1 MKKKSFI
8 NVEDFLFLII
18 KFPGNYRNTK
28 REWSNNMFQQ
38 LKNGEKLQQIVR
50 DVEQQIANVH
60 KGVEERIENNQFRV
74 LRSYQKH
81 RVSDSHF
88 IPTTGYGYDD
98 IGRDTL
104 ELIYADVFGAEA
116 GLVRPQIISGTHAI
130 SIALFGILRPG
141 DELLYITGK
150 PYDTLEEIVGIR
162 GNGVGSLKEF
172 GISYDSVELKEEGSI
187 NWDAVAKSIK
197 PATKM
202 IGIQR
207 SKGYAT
213 RPSFTVAEIKE
224 MISFVKEIKEDVVVF
239 VDNCYGE
246 FVEEIEPCHVG
257 ADLMAGSLIKNPGG
271 GIAKTGGYIVGKKQY
286 VEACSYR
293 MTSPGIGAEAGAS
306 LYSLQEMYQGFFLA
320 PHVVGQALK
329 GAVFTAALLEKLG
342 MNSSPKWDSSR
353 TDLIQSVQFDD
364 KDKMIAFCQA
374 IQFASPINSHVTAYP
389 AYMPGYEDDVIMAAG
404 TFIQGASIE
413 LTADGPI
420 RPPYVAYVQGGL
432 TYSHVKMAVCIAVDS
447 LIEKKLIE
455 LN

>member
-1 MKKKSFI
+1 
-8 NVEDFLFLII
+8 
-18 KFPGNYRNTK
+18 
-28 REWSNNMFQQ
+28 
-38 LKNGEKLQQIVR
+38 
-50 DVEQQIANVH
+50 QIAETH
-60 KGVEERIENNQFRV
+60 KEIDARIEMNQFRV
-74 LRSYQKH
+74 LESFQKH

-104 ELIYADVFGAEA
+104 EKVYADVFGGEA

-130 SIALFGILRPG
+130 SIALFGVLRPG

-162 GNGVGSLKEF
+162 GSGVGSLREF
-172 GISYDSVELKEEGSI
+172 GISYDSVALTSDGKIDFQE
-187 NWDAVAKSIK
+187 VAGKIK
-197 PATKM
+197 PNTKM

-213 RPSFTVAEIKE
+213 RPSFTIADIQE
-224 MISFVKEIKEDVVVF
+224 MISYVKEIKNDVVVF

-246 FVEEIEPCHVG
+246 FVEDMEPCHVG

-271 GIAKTGGYIVGKKQY
+271 GIAKTGGYIVGKQKW

-329 GAVFTAALLEKLG
+329 GAVFTAAMLEKLG
-342 MNSSPKWDSSR
+342 MNSSPRWNAKR

-364 KDKMIAFCQA
+364 REKMIAFCQA
-374 IQFASPINSHVTAYP
+374 IQFASPINSYVTP
-389 AYMPGYEDDVIMAAG
+389 HPSYMPGYEDDVIMAAG

-432 TYSHVKMAVCIAVDS
+432 
-447 LIEKKLIE
+447 
-455 LN
+455 

>member
-1 MKKKSFI
+1 M
-8 NVEDFLFLII
+8 
-18 KFPGNYRNTK
+18 Y
-28 REWSNNMFQQ
+28 QQ
-38 LKNGEKLQQIVR
+38 LAHGETLQKLVGEVETLITPIHKKIDQQ
-50 DVEQQIANVH
+50 
-60 KGVEERIENNQFRV
+60 IENNQFRV
-74 LRSYQKH
+74 LQSYQNH

-88 IPTTGYGYDD
+88 NPSTGYGYDD
-98 IGRDTL
+98 SGRDTL
-104 ELIYADVFGAEA
+104 ENIYAEVFGGEA

-172 GISYDSVELKEEGSI
+172 GISYQSVDLTDSGAVDFRAVEK
-187 NWDAVAKSIK
+187 AVG
-197 PATKM
+197 PNTKM

-224 MISFVKEIKEDVVVF
+224 MIDFVKEIKSDVVVF

-246 FVEEIEPCHVG
+246 FVEAIEPCHVG

-271 GIAKTGGYIVGKKQY
+271 GLVKTGGYIVGKKQF

-342 MNSSPKWDSSR
+342 MNTLPKWDSTR

-364 KDKMIAFCQA
+364 RDKMVAFCQA
-374 IQFASPINSHVTAYP
+374 IQYASPINSHVTPYP
-389 AYMPGYEDDVIMAAG
+389 SYMPGYEDDVIMAAG

-413 LTADGPI
+413 LTADGPT

-432 TYSHVKMAVCIAVDS
+432 TYAHVKIAICIA
-447 LIEKKLIE
+447 LNHLLEKGLLEI
-455 LN
+455 

>member
-1 MKKKSFI
+1 MYQHFTFG
-8 NVEDFLFLII
+8 EA
-18 KFPGNYRNTK
+18 
-28 REWSNNMFQQ
+28 
-38 LKNGEKLQQIVR
+38 LKPIVR
-50 DVEQQIANVH
+50 Q
-60 KGVEERIENNQFRV
+60 VEEQIFMKHKQIDLTVEANQFRV
-74 LRSYQKH
+74 LESYQRH
-81 RVSDSHF
+81 QVSDSHF
-88 IPTTGYGYDD
+88 IPSTGYGYDD

-104 ELIYADVFGAEA
+104 EKIYADVFGGEA

-130 SIALFGILRPG
+130 SIALFGVLRPG

-172 GISYDSVELKEEGSI
+172 GISYQSVDLKEDGQVNYEY
-187 NWDAVAKSIK
+187 VKTMIK
-197 PATKM
+197 PNTKM

-207 SKGYAT
+207 SKGYAN
-213 RPSFTVAEIKE
+213 RPSFTIDQIKE
-224 MISFVKEIKEDVVVF
+224 MIEFVKNIKEDVVVF

-246 FVEEIEPCHVG
+246 FVELMEPCHVG

-271 GIAKTGGYIVGKKQY
+271 GLAKTGGYIVGKEKY
-286 VEACSYR
+286 VEACAYR

-329 GAVFTAALLEKLG
+329 GAVFTSAILDRLG
-342 MNSSPKWDSSR
+342 MNTNPSWDAER

-364 KDKMIAFCQA
+364 KEKMIAFCQA

-413 LTADGPI
+413 LSADGPI

-432 TYSHVKMAVCIAVDS
+432 TYSHVKLAILIALNRLAEKQLIS
-447 LIEKKLIE
+447 L
-455 LN
+455 N

>member
-1 MKKKSFI
+1 
-8 NVEDFLFLII
+8 
-18 KFPGNYRNTK
+18 
-28 REWSNNMFQQ
+28 MFQQ
-38 LKNGEKLQQIVR
+38 LQNGEKLYSLVKK
-50 DVEQQIANVH
+50 VEQQIAEVH
-60 KGVEERIENNQFRV
+60 KEIDKKMENNQFRV
-74 LRSYQKH
+74 LQSYQKH

-88 IPTTGYGYDD
+88 MPSTGYGYDD

-104 ELIYADVFGAEA
+104 ELIYADVFGGEA

-130 SIALFGILRPG
+130 SIALFGVLRPG

-172 GISYDSVELKEEGSI
+172 GISYDSVALTEDGAI
-187 NWDAVAKSIK
+187 NWDEVAGKIK
-197 PATKM
+197 PNTKM

-213 RPSFTVAEIKE
+213 RPSFTVEEIGQ
-224 MISFVKEIKEDVVVF
+224 MISYVKEIKPDLVVF

-246 FVEEIEPCHVG
+246 FVEEQEPCHVG

-271 GIAKTGGYIVGKKQY
+271 GLAKTGGYIVGKKQW

-329 GAVFTAALLEKLG
+329 GAVLTAALLEQLG
-342 MNSSPKWDSSR
+342 MNSSPKWDAKR

-364 KDKMIAFCQA
+364 RDKMISFCQA
-374 IQFASPINSHVTAYP
+374 IQFASPINSYVTP
-389 AYMPGYEDDVIMAAG
+389 QPSYMPGYEDDVIMAAG

-413 LTADGPI
+413 LTADGPL

-432 TYSHVKMAVCIAVDS
+432 TYAHVKMAICLAIDH
-447 LIEKKLIE
+447 LIDKGL
-455 LN
+455 LNL

>member
-1 MKKKSFI
+1 
-8 NVEDFLFLII
+8 
-18 KFPGNYRNTK
+18 
-28 REWSNNMFQQ
+28 MFQQ
-38 LKNGEKLQQIVR
+38 LQNGEKLNSLVKK
-50 DVEQQIANVH
+50 VEQQIAEVH
-60 KGVEERIENNQFRV
+60 KEIDEKMENNQFRV
-74 LRSYQKH
+74 LQSYQKH

-88 IPTTGYGYDD
+88 MPSTGYGYDD

-104 ELIYADVFGAEA
+104 ELIYADVFGGEA

-130 SIALFGILRPG
+130 SIALFGVLRPG

-172 GISYDSVELKEEGSI
+172 GISYDSVALTDDGAI
-187 NWDAVAKSIK
+187 NWDEVAGKIK
-197 PATKM
+197 PNTKM

-213 RPSFTVAEIKE
+213 RPSFTVEEIGQ
-224 MISFVKEIKEDVVVF
+224 MISYVKEIKPDLVVF

-246 FVEEIEPCHVG
+246 FVEEQEPCHVG

-271 GIAKTGGYIVGKKQY
+271 GLAKTGGYIVGKKQW

-329 GAVFTAALLEKLG
+329 GAVLTAALLEQLG
-342 MNSSPKWDSSR
+342 MNSSPKWDAKR

-364 KDKMIAFCQA
+364 RDKMISFCQA
-374 IQFASPINSHVTAYP
+374 IQFASPINSYVTP
-389 AYMPGYEDDVIMAAG
+389 HPSYMPGYEDDVIMAAG

-413 LTADGPI
+413 LTADGPL

-432 TYSHVKMAVCIAVDS
+432 TYAHVKMAICLAIDH
-447 LIEKKLIE
+447 LIEKGL
-455 LN
+455 LDL